1 MTPAVLPAAATAAAP
16 RGGRDASPATG
27 CEVAEASKEQAADW
41 DAFVAG
47 HPDGTVEHLWA
58 WHDVFARVFRHRPAF
73 LIARRG
79 GEVAGVLPLALV
91 RSALIGRAAISLPFF
106 NYAGIVAR
114 DADSARALRD
124 AAAQRA
130 RAFGA
135 RYLELRHRQRQFEDW
150 PVRSNKVGV
159 ALDLPTRAD
168 VLWTALDRKVRNQV
182 RKAQKDGLAVGAGDS
197 ALLPEFYDVF
207 ARNMRD
213 LGTPVFPRGL
223 FTETLR
229 QFPERA
235 RVFLVRRGSQ
245 CIAGG
250 IALRLGET
258 VLVPWA
264 SALKEF
270 RPLCGNMLLY
280 WSMLEWSI
288 EAGARTFDFGRSS
301 PGGGTHAFKL
311 QWGARQQPL
320 FTEYGLVTDAAV
332 PSTGADSP
340 RFRRATEAWRRL
352 PLGLANLL
360 GPAVIRH
367 VS

>member
-1 MTPAVLPAAATAAAP
+1 M
-16 RGGRDASPATG
+16 
-27 CEVAEASKEQAADW
+27 EQAAEW
-41 DAFVAG
+41 DAFVAA

-58 WHDVFARVFRHRPAF
+58 WHDVFARVFRHRPAY
-73 LIARRG
+73 LIARR
-79 GEVAGVLPLALV
+79 ERDVTGVLPVVLV

-114 DADSARALRD
+114 DGPSARALLD

-130 RAFGA
+130 GAFGA
-135 RYLELRHRQRQFEDW
+135 RYLELRHRRRQFEDL

-159 ALDLPTRAD
+159 ALDLPARAE

-182 RKAQKDGLAVGAGDS
+182 RKAQKDGLSVSAGDGV
-197 ALLPEFYDVF
+197 LLPEFYEVF

-213 LGTPVFPRGL
+213 LGTPVFPRAL
-223 FTETLR
+223 FAETLR

-235 RVFLVRRGSQ
+235 RVFLVRRGSR

-280 WSMLEWSI
+280 LVDAGVVGRDRGAHLRLRTLVAGRRDARLQVAVGR
-288 EAGARTFDFGRSS
+288 AGAAAVHRVRPRDRRAGPIHRR
-301 PGGGTHAFKL
+301 
-311 QWGARQQPL
+311 RQP
-320 FTEYGLVTDAAV
+320 AV
-332 PSTGADSP
+332 PSCN
-340 RFRRATEAWRRL
+340 RRVEAPAGRAGESARPGRHPACLVTIRAARPLTLVRL
-352 PLGLANLL
+352 RIP
-360 GPAVIRH
+360 
-367 VS
+367 

>member
-1 MTPAVLPAAATAAAP
+1 M
-16 RGGRDASPATG
+16 
-27 CEVAEASKEQAADW
+27 EQAAEW
-41 DAFVAG
+41 DAFVAA

-58 WHDVFARVFRHRPAF
+58 WHDVFARVFRPRPAY
-73 LIARRG
+73 LIARRDRA
-79 GEVAGVLPLALV
+79 VTGVLPVVLV
-91 RSALIGRAAISLPFF
+91 RSAIIGRAAISLPFF
-106 NYAGIVAR
+106 HYAGIVAG
-114 DADSARALRD
+114 AAPSARALLD
-124 AAAQRA
+124 AATQRA
-130 RAFGA
+130 AEFGA
-135 RYLELRHRQRQFEDW
+135 RYLELRHRRRQFDNL

-159 ALDLPTRAD
+159 ALDLPLRAE
-168 VLWTALDRKVRNQV
+168 VLWTGLDRKVRNQV
-182 RKAQKDGLAVGAGDS
+182 RKAQKDELSVSAGDG
-197 ALLPEFYDVF
+197 ALLPEFYQVF

-213 LGTPVFPRGL
+213 LGTPVFPRAL

-235 RVFLVRRGSQ
+235 RVFLVRRGSR

-250 IALRLGET
+250 IALRLGDT

-280 WSMLEWSI
+280 WSMLEWSVEI
-288 EAGARTFDFGRSS
+288 GARTFDFGRSS

-311 QWGARQQPL
+311 QWGAQQQPL
-320 FTEYGLVTDAAV
+320 YTEYGLVADEHV

-340 RFRRATEAWRRL
+340 QFRRATAAWRHR
-352 PLGLANLL
+352 PVGLANLL